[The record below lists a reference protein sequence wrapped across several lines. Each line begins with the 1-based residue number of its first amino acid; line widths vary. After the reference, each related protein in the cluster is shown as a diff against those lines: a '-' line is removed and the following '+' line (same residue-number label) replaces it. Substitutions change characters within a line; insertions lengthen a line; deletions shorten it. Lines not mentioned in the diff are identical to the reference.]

1 MLRPRFAGLLL
12 LFFFPVGEAETLQRI
27 FSDFYGYSFHL
38 VFVRLDL
45 AQNLAHFA
53 LVQVSKNSE
62 VDRVAAALDTFL
74 LNDRRKL
81 TNTGSPGV
89 FAVGASVPDLG
100 LDPVDLRALWVYH
113 SLDLGVVERLRVCE
127 FEFVGLNAR
136 CDQTLFQL
144 DLE

>member
-1 MLRPRFAGLLL
+1 M
-12 LFFFPVGEAETLQRI
+12 
-27 FSDFYGYSFHL
+27 
-38 VFVRLDL
+38 
-45 AQNLAHFA
+45 
-53 LVQVSKNSE
+53 QVSKNSE
-62 VDRVAAALDTFL
+62 VDRESAALDTFL